1 MKKHSKTEIFNQS
14 TDSIIPHTPIQKRTI
29 LERVKQRKI
38 LAQNGKN
45 RQKRS
50 KTPNPRTFLDSFFPK
65 TI

>member
-1 MKKHSKTEIFNQS
+1 MKKYSKTEIFS
-14 TDSIIPHTPIQKRTI
+14 RSADLIILHTPIQKRTI
-29 LERVKQRKI
+29 LERVEQRKI

-50 KTPNPRTFLDSFFPK
+50 KTLNPRTFLDSFFPK